1 MRTMTGNCYINRKQK
16 NTIRTMTG
24 NCYINIKQKTQQE
37 LGQRIATVT
46 ENKKRNKNYDR
57 ELLH

>member
-1 MRTMTGNCYINRKQK
+1 MRTMTGNCYITENKK

-46 ENKKRNKNYDR
+46 ENKKQ
-57 ELLH
+57 